1 MKLEKAGIYVAENTS
16 TEEQF
21 LVNIIG
27 NNPLLKIKSVISLS
41 MFIQD
46 ITKITLSQSDLITHI
61 EENVNIFN
69 WIPFQIKLNKEENT
83 KTEVI
88 ENYKYLSNNRDKII
102 EAIRNNKENEVIIEF
117 CKEEGISVA
126 NAWNLLKQFKLSL

>member
-21 LVNIIG
+21 LVNVIG

-46 ITKITLSQSDLITHI
+46 ITKITSSQSELITHI

-88 ENYKYLSNNRDKII
+88 ENYKYLSSNRDKII

-117 CKEEGISVA
+117 WKEEGISVA

>member
-21 LVNIIG
+21 LVNVIG

-46 ITKITLSQSDLITHI
+46 ITKIASSQNELITHI

-69 WIPFQIKLNKEENT
+69 GIPFQIKLNKEENT

-88 ENYKYLSNNRDKII
+88 ENYKYLSSNRDKII

>member
-21 LVNIIG
+21 LVNVIG

-46 ITKITLSQSDLITHI
+46 ITKIASSQSELITHI

>member
-1 MKLEKAGIYVAENTS
+1 MA
-16 TEEQF
+16 
-21 LVNIIG
+21 
-27 NNPLLKIKSVISLS
+27 
-41 MFIQD
+41 
-46 ITKITLSQSDLITHI
+46 
-61 EENVNIFN
+61 
-69 WIPFQIKLNKEENT
+69 

-88 ENYKYLSNNRDKII
+88 ENYKYLSSNRDKVI

>member
-21 LVNIIG
+21 LVNVIG

-46 ITKITLSQSDLITHI
+46 ITKIASSQNELITHI

-88 ENYKYLSNNRDKII
+88 ENYKYLSSNRDKII

-117 CKEEGISVA
+117 CKKEGISVA

>member
-21 LVNIIG
+21 LVNVIG

-46 ITKITLSQSDLITHI
+46 ITKITLSQSELITHI

-69 WIPFQIKLNKEENT
+69 WIPFQVKLNKEENT

-88 ENYKYLSNNRDKII
+88 ENYKYLSSNRDKVI

>member
-21 LVNIIG
+21 LVNVIG

-46 ITKITLSQSDLITHI
+46 ITKITLSQSELITHI

-69 WIPFQIKLNKEENT
+69 WIPFQIKLNKEEST

-88 ENYKYLSNNRDKII
+88 ENYKYLSSNRDKII

>member
-21 LVNIIG
+21 LVNVIG

-46 ITKITLSQSDLITHI
+46 ITKITLSQSELITHI

-88 ENYKYLSNNRDKII
+88 ENYKYLSSNRDKVI

>member
-21 LVNIIG
+21 LVNVIG

-46 ITKITLSQSDLITHI
+46 ITKITVSQNELITHI
-61 EENVNIFN
+61 EEN
-69 WIPFQIKLNKEENT
+69 
-83 KTEVI
+83 
-88 ENYKYLSNNRDKII
+88 
-102 EAIRNNKENEVIIEF
+102 
-117 CKEEGISVA
+117 
-126 NAWNLLKQFKLSL
+126 

>member
-21 LVNIIG
+21 LVNVIG

-46 ITKITLSQSDLITHI
+46 ITKITLSQSELITHI

-88 ENYKYLSNNRDKII
+88 ENYKYLSSNRDKII

>member
-21 LVNIIG
+21 LVNVIG

-88 ENYKYLSNNRDKII
+88 ENYKYLSSNRDKII

>member
-21 LVNIIG
+21 LVNVIG

-46 ITKITLSQSDLITHI
+46 ITKITLSQSELITHI

-88 ENYKYLSNNRDKII
+88 ENYKYLSNNRDKVI

>member
-21 LVNIIG
+21 LVNVIG

-88 ENYKYLSNNRDKII
+88 ENYKYLSSNRDKVI

>member
-21 LVNIIG
+21 LVNVIG

-61 EENVNIFN
+61 EENANIFN

-88 ENYKYLSNNRDKII
+88 ENYD
-102 EAIRNNKENEVIIEF
+102 
-117 CKEEGISVA
+117 
-126 NAWNLLKQFKLSL
+126 W